1 VTTRPAR
8 SAAAILVGGLTL
20 FAGLTGCGEGSRI
33 GASSENQGAS
43 TAPAADGPSSAA
55 FFAGAT
61 EIVERSL
68 MIDYGDLVSLAAL
81 QGSFELGSLA
91 GQYRFAVLVV
101 TLEDVT
107 GLERGPNP
115 FNPNPFGDPLP
126 TDNLKLQLQ
135 TSQGAREADLLIGVN
150 AWDGSGNV
158 VSAVTDED
166 VADLQ
171 DDAPVGA
178 EWIVVGAQ
186 SEAGDLFISTIIA
199 KGSDGAPVSFGP
211 PVADGVTLDQLKA
224 EAEAIG
230 G

>member
-1 VTTRPAR
+1 MV
-8 SAAAILVGGLTL
+8 LGGLVVI
-20 FAGLTGCGEGSRI
+20 AGLTGCGNASPTE
-33 GASSENQGAS
+33 ASSESQMSS
-43 TAPAADGPSSAA
+43 TAPAAEAASSAA

-68 MIDYGDLVSLAAL
+68 MVDYGDLVSLAAH
-81 QGSFELGSLA
+81 QGSFESGSLA
-91 GQYRFAVLVV
+91 GRYRFAVLVA

-115 FNPNPFGDPLP
+115 FDPNPFGDPLP
-126 TDNLKLQLQ
+126 TDNLKLLLR
-135 TSQGAREADLLIGVN
+135 TSQGTREADLLVGVN

-166 VADLQ
+166 VAHLQ

-186 SEAGDLFISTIIA
+186 SEAGDLFISTLIA
-199 KGSDGAPVSFGP
+199 RGADGAPVSFGP
-211 PVADGVTLDQLKA
+211 PVADGVTFDQLKA
-224 EAEAIG
+224 EAETIG
-230 G
+230 V